1 MFEQEQQMLQSLR
14 ESLDKLNGLKAKD
27 LSRKEELGT
36 AFNFE
41 EGIPIF
47 ERTLKLFRDLS
58 ECNFDNFPNE
68 ILNELKQSTDTT
80 LAAFNQI
87 RSFSVVGP
95 ANPQLARKE
104 LINSIS
110 NQYANHFRK
119 LFPIIAFSIRKGTD
133 FEKLEREGRETLEL
147 QHRIANDLKVKSVE
161 ILNKMQT
168 NLDKVQ
174 QAARKI
180 GVAQHSVH
188 FMNQSQDH
196 RKSSRIWLGAT
207 IAIGFVTILF
217 AWFSLHNVNAGDS
230 VYQIVRF
237 TISRILIISILS
249 YMLVWSGKN
258 FLAHKHNEVVNK
270 HRQNA
275 LSTFE
280 TFVAASDDQQT
291 KNAVLL
297 HATDCIFTPQI
308 SGYLGKDSE
317 PVSANRFIEILSC

>member
-1 MFEQEQQMLQSLR
+1 
-14 ESLDKLNGLKAKD
+14 
-27 LSRKEELGT
+27 
-36 AFNFE
+36 
-41 EGIPIF
+41 
-47 ERTLKLFRDLS
+47 
-58 ECNFDNFPNE
+58 
-68 ILNELKQSTDTT
+68 
-80 LAAFNQI
+80 
-87 RSFSVVGP
+87 
-95 ANPQLARKE
+95 
-104 LINSIS
+104 
-110 NQYANHFRK
+110 
-119 LFPIIAFSIRKGTD
+119 
-133 FEKLEREGRETLEL
+133 
-147 QHRIANDLKVKSVE
+147 
-161 ILNKMQT
+161 
-168 NLDKVQ
+168 
-174 QAARKI
+174 
-180 GVAQHSVH
+180 
-188 FMNQSQDH
+188 MNQSQDH

-317 PVSANRFIEILSC
+317 PVSANRFIEILRQIAPSEKGT